1 MCNNQ
6 KFYKYVS
13 FESKHWEDI
22 FVNNRL
28 YASTFENFNDMFEG
42 LYEFCIEKN
51 NMKKLLD
58 IIKQKQQFKIC
69 CFSETLQNAN
79 EEILMWAHYANS
91 HNGFRIEFELK
102 EDKPIKVSY
111 SDKTE
116 YIENPNKIDIQKIK
130 KLLTT
135 KKEIWKYEKEY
146 RVLTTENYVNINI
159 SNVTLGKKLL
169 DVAYRYENSKDIPKN
184 ILCYAKKIRCLNENN
199 ELKIECFKNRFENKK
214 IEIRDKL

>member
-28 YASTFENFNDMFEG
+28 YANTFENFNDMFEG
-42 LYEFCIEKN
+42 LYTFHLKN
-51 NMKKLLD
+51 FNNKNLLD
-58 IIKQKQQFKIC
+58 IIRQKQQFRIC
-69 CFSETLQNAN
+69 CFSETSQNAN
-79 EEILMWAHYANS
+79 EENVMWAHYANS
-91 HNGFRIEFELK
+91 HNGFRIEFKLK
-102 EDKPIKVSY
+102 EEDKPIKVNY
-111 SDKTE
+111 SDKTKD
-116 YIENPNKIDIQKIK
+116 IENSNEINEQKIK

-135 KKEIWKYEKEY
+135 KKKIWKYEKEY

-169 DVAYRYENSKDIPKN
+169 DVEYRYEKYGKIPKN

-199 ELKIECFKNRFENKK
+199 RLKIECFENRFEDKK
-214 IEIRDKL
+214 IDI